1 MATRT
6 DRVEADFV
14 VVGAGSAGCAVAAR
28 LSEDTAT
35 RVVLLEAGGEDKNRW
50 IHIPLGFGKTFAD
63 PSVNWCYQTEPDP
76 GAADRRVFW
85 PRGKVLGGSS
95 SINGMV
101 YIRGQAEDFDH
112 WRQLGNT
119 GWSFEDVLPY
129 FRRSEHQVRGADAF
143 HGMGGPLC
151 VSDVEPHPICE
162 AFIAVTTQLGFVR
175 NDDFNGAS
183 QDGVGYHQ
191 TTTRNGRRC
200 STAVG
205 YLRPAMQRPNLRVI
219 TEALTEKI
227 LFEGCRATGVTFHRE
242 GRICTATAAREVILC
257 GGAVNSPQLL
267 MLSGIGPQ
275 EHLAGFGLSVVHHL
289 PGVGQSLQDHYSA
302 PIKLKCA
309 LPVTV
314 NDVMLSNARKL
325 KAGLQYYMFH
335 RGPLS
340 MISSPAA
347 LFARTRPELAS
358 PDIKCSLSPFSAE
371 RPQDGL
377 HPWSGFTMIAYQ
389 LRPESCGEIKLR
401 SPDPADAPAV
411 HPNYLASE
419 TDQRTIVAG
428 LKLCRQILE
437 NPHLKPF
444 IASEFQ
450 PGPAVESDEQ
460 LLDYARRRGGT
471 VYHPTSTCKMGGDPL
486 AVVDAELR
494 VHGIGGLRVADA
506 SIMPTVVSGNT
517 NAATIMI
524 GEKAADMA
532 RQPMRLAA
540 QGLRASEHIPGCLI
554 EKDPP
559 LLFAWRGRATQLFA
573 QIHPS
578 LHRRAL
584 LDRVAPAGDVGE
596 LVERLAERF
605 GDQHPWPA
613 RHIGYRVVVEGE
625 VAVSEAAFEHTE
637 TAVVLVGIALAGIR
651 MLTLSVIDE
660 VAELPGHRT
669 EIADLPEQPLQAL
682 FAGAPAL
689 RHEPPGPLGEMDQDR
704 ARLEHRQR
712 PVAKLLWG
720 VVVDNRRH
728 AVIRADRQEFGLELV
743 AATDIYRDHAEVEAA
758 LLEHDRDLPAV
769 RGRPIVKVDHVLP
782 PELNSAISAVE

>member
-143 HGMGGPLC
+143 HGMGGP
-151 VSDVEPHPICE
+151 
-162 AFIAVTTQLGFVR
+162 
-175 NDDFNGAS
+175 
-183 QDGVGYHQ
+183 
-191 TTTRNGRRC
+191 
-200 STAVG
+200 
-205 YLRPAMQRPNLRVI
+205 
-219 TEALTEKI
+219 
-227 LFEGCRATGVTFHRE
+227 
-242 GRICTATAAREVILC
+242 
-257 GGAVNSPQLL
+257 
-267 MLSGIGPQ
+267 
-275 EHLAGFGLSVVHHL
+275 
-289 PGVGQSLQDHYSA
+289 
-302 PIKLKCA
+302 
-309 LPVTV
+309 
-314 NDVMLSNARKL
+314 
-325 KAGLQYYMFH
+325 
-335 RGPLS
+335 
-340 MISSPAA
+340 
-347 LFARTRPELAS
+347 
-358 PDIKCSLSPFSAE
+358 
-371 RPQDGL
+371 
-377 HPWSGFTMIAYQ
+377 
-389 LRPESCGEIKLR
+389 
-401 SPDPADAPAV
+401 PAV

-524 GEKAADMA
+524 GEKAADMV
-532 RQPMRLAA
+532 RQPIRLAA
-540 QGLRASEHIPGCLI
+540 
-554 EKDPP
+554 
-559 LLFAWRGRATQLFA
+559 
-573 QIHPS
+573 
-578 LHRRAL
+578 
-584 LDRVAPAGDVGE
+584 
-596 LVERLAERF
+596 
-605 GDQHPWPA
+605 
-613 RHIGYRVVVEGE
+613 
-625 VAVSEAAFEHTE
+625 
-637 TAVVLVGIALAGIR
+637 
-651 MLTLSVIDE
+651 
-660 VAELPGHRT
+660 
-669 EIADLPEQPLQAL
+669 
-682 FAGAPAL
+682 
-689 RHEPPGPLGEMDQDR
+689 
-704 ARLEHRQR
+704 
-712 PVAKLLWG
+712 
-720 VVVDNRRH
+720 
-728 AVIRADRQEFGLELV
+728 
-743 AATDIYRDHAEVEAA
+743 
-758 LLEHDRDLPAV
+758 
-769 RGRPIVKVDHVLP
+769 
-782 PELNSAISAVE
+782 